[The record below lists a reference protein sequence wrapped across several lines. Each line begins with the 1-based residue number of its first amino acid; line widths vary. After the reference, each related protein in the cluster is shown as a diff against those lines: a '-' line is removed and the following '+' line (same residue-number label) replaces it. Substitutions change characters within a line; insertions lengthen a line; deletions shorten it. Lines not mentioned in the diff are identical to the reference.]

1 MRSTRFSLFGNRG
14 SESARRTINDF
25 DRLLFTRKRIMNFL
39 LMVFYSCTRQSVRD
53 SLMVYRSGLLS
64 IISHRS
70 IVLSFNDTLF
80 LGRERSRSNSNEK
93 EVWSDR
99 SIRSIGWS
107 PFDIG
112 RWKISVENAWK
123 RGF

>member
-14 SESARRTINDF
+14 GESARRTINDF

-80 LGRERSRSNSNEK
+80 LGRERSRSNSDEK
-93 EVWSDR
+93 EV
-99 SIRSIGWS
+99 
-107 PFDIG
+107 
-112 RWKISVENAWK
+112 
-123 RGF
+123 